1 MRFFLIL
8 LLFSSFRTE
17 AQHNLDSLWG
27 VWNDEN
33 ADVHSR
39 SIAINTVV
47 WKTLLF
53 SKPDSAYQLIR
64 QGYEVVEKSDDH
76 TMMAMLLRTMGV
88 SCHLQSKLDEALMHY
103 NEALKLD
110 RLENDSLGIAK
121 TLNNIGTA
129 YQFQDNLDDALAAYT
144 ESLDIAKK
152 LGNDQKAIATA
163 EGNIGLILELRGD
176 YEGAARRYENSLR
189 IDTTINFVSGM
200 AASHGNLARIYKYLH
215 DYRRAIEE
223 FNLAVEY
230 HKMSSRP
237 ALLANS
243 YNNMGN
249 AYYELGNISKSLD
262 CYEKSY
268 AIIKGLNDPHKLALS
283 LVNLANTYQDL
294 GQLEKA
300 FELFDTANAISTA
313 NHFSKGIALTE
324 NNLGNLYK
332 QKGQYDK
339 AMDYYKQSIAVSG
352 DFENPEEYTNA
363 LCNMAGTLRLLDQME
378 TARDSALKAFSLA
391 WKFSPYN
398 VYDNA
403 LKLLYLTS
411 MALKDYK
418 SAGAYLD
425 SLLDKDKQEVYMNF
439 PVLSERE
446 KGQFFQT
453 LQPEFDLCYDYA
465 YYSGKAEPQRVDD
478 AYDLA
483 LMTKGLLLKS
493 STAMRQAILS
503 SKDTALIRQY
513 EEWIALKRRIARN
526 YSDGKETKQLEED
539 ANNLEKRLVLGSEEF
554 LDMQRIKGLSWK
566 EVQKKLAEGEAAVEF
581 VRFNHFN
588 YYYNDSLNKP
598 LYCALI
604 IDKNC
609 DHPTM
614 VELFEEDQLEKILGS
629 FPGNNLSYIDQVYGT
644 KDNIKS
650 QLYNL
655 IWKPMESVLEG
666 KGKVLISPVGLL
678 HKISFSALAKE
689 QDVFLS
695 DLYEIE
701 NKSSTGK
708 TATTGQVNYGTD
720 ERITLFGGINY
731 NSDSTSNE
739 IWQYLDGSLTEDPEQ
754 KIQ

>member
-1 MRFFLIL
+1 M
-8 LLFSSFRTE
+8 
-17 AQHNLDSLWG
+17 
-27 VWNDEN
+27 
-33 ADVHSR
+33 
-39 SIAINTVV
+39 
-47 WKTLLF
+47 
-53 SKPDSAYQLIR
+53 
-64 QGYEVVEKSDDH
+64 
-76 TMMAMLLRTMGV
+76 
-88 SCHLQSKLDEALMHY
+88 
-103 NEALKLD
+103 
-110 RLENDSLGIAK
+110 
-121 TLNNIGTA
+121 
-129 YQFQDNLDDALAAYT
+129 
-144 ESLDIAKK
+144 
-152 LGNDQKAIATA
+152 
-163 EGNIGLILELRGD
+163 
-176 YEGAARRYENSLR
+176 
-189 IDTTINFVSGM
+189 
-200 AASHGNLARIYKYLH
+200 
-215 DYRRAIEE
+215 
-223 FNLAVEY
+223 
-230 HKMSSRP
+230 
-237 ALLANS
+237 ANS

-313 NHFSKGIALTE
+313 NHFSRGIALTE

-739 IWQYLDGSLTEDPEQ
+739 IWQYLDGSLTEAEKIEKILSRKYNNVHFFSSDSATEGEFKKIASESRILHIATHGFFFVDPEEVVEKTVDEEESRQDLVFRGSISGFGNESFVRSKNPLMRSGLVFAGANDVWSRQ
-754 KIQ
+754 KDTYDNSSYFEDGVLTAQEVATIDMRKTELVVLSACETGLGDIKGSEGVYGLQRSFKMAGVEYIIMSLWQVPDKETAEFMTTFYTNLAKTNDIRDSFNLTQHAMRKKYDPYYWGAFILVE